1 MLDKVSNLLTFL
13 WAEFLGPAYNGAL
26 YYLSQIT
33 GIDKTSLD
41 VVLMSVLILA
51 SVTVVAHF
59 LPTNLKDALNL
70 TGKGTYDKAL
80 FSLTFWVWFELN
92 IRLGTRATILYLFG
106 ELNPLIAGPT
116 SWAIAL
122 LPSIAQ
128 SFFTY
133 KPSKRHFDQQFEKTL
148 FLLDVLA
155 TGFGL
160 AITAGYTP
168 PEFWALHLEA
178 NSIVLVIW
186 LFGIGG
192 NYWAENALHDMAFQ
206 GRGGFKAN
214 PKFHSKK

>member
-1 MLDKVSNLLTFL
+1 MLEKVADFLTSL
-13 WAEFLGPAYNGAL
+13 WVGFLGPAYNGAL

-33 GIDKTSLD
+33 AIDEASLD
-41 VVLMSVLILA
+41 VVLMSLVILA
-51 SVTVVAHF
+51 TVTVVAHF
-59 LPTNLKDALNL
+59 LPKGLKDALNL

-92 IRLGTRATILYLFG
+92 IRLGTRATVLYLFG
-106 ELNPLIAGPT
+106 SVNPLIAGPT

-160 AITAGYTP
+160 AITAGYAP
-168 PEFWALHLEA
+168 AEFWALHLDA
-178 NSIVLVIW
+178 DPIVLVIW
-186 LFGIGG
+186 LFAVGG
-192 NYWAENALHDMAFQ
+192 NYWAENALHDMAFG
-206 GRGGFKAN
+206 GRK
-214 PKFHSKK
+214 